1 MRLLNVSTYELKE
14 ELGTVTI
21 PYAILSHTWED
32 EEISFRDLHFTSGVD
47 WRAKKAFYK
56 VEHACQQALKDGYNY
71 IWIDTCC
78 INKDS
83 SAELSEAINSMF
95 KWYQEACICYAYLSD
110 VHNGDNASF
119 SSSRWF
125 TRGWTLQELLAPNHV
140 HFYDQTWSYVG
151 SRISLATL
159 ITTVTGIDNYIL
171 TRAHLDRQVVF
182 NEQSMSA
189 GFLRLDGR
197 TYCRVTAPANVQSVL
212 KTVTI
217 AQRMKWAAK
226 RQTTRLEDIAYSL
239 LGLFDVHMP
248 LLYGEGMKAFIRLQE
263 AIIEGSRDHSI
274 LAFRSAFSSQ
284 VMERGY
290 PSVLAPDPAHFQDDI
305 LNEWSPNTE
314 SPSMSFLNGQLT
326 MELYICPLRPGPM
339 SLELFTNKYI
349 GILDCMLGND
359 YLARPAILLE
369 AIDGHALKFRRYP
382 MAPVLLRVDPNQG
395 TTDQSLPYC
404 TLLDSYGD
412 QGTIIS
418 LCSSHWLVFT
428 R

>member
-1 MRLLNVSTYELKE
+1 MRLLDVSTYQVKE
-14 ELGTVTI
+14 QLGTVTV

-32 EEISFRDLHFTSGVD
+32 EEISFRDLHFASGVG

-56 VEHACQQALKDGYNY
+56 VERACQQALKDGYKY

-95 KWYQEACICYAYLSD
+95 KWYQEARICYAFLSD
-110 VHNGDNASF
+110 VHSGDNASF
-119 SSSRWF
+119 FSSRWF

-159 ITTVTGIDNYIL
+159 ITTVTGIDDYL
-171 TRAHLDRQVVF
+171 LKRAHLDRQVVF
-182 NEQSMSA
+182 SQQSSYA
-189 GFLRLDGR
+189 WGLRPDVC
-197 TYCRVTAPANVQSVL
+197 TYCRVTAPANVRSVL

-217 AQRMKWAAK
+217 AQKMKWAAR

-263 AIIEGSRDHSI
+263 AVIEGSRDHSI
-274 LAFRSAFSSQ
+274 LAFRSVFSMQ
-284 VMERGY
+284 GMEGGY
-290 PSVLAPDPAHFQDDI
+290 PSVLAPHPAYFKDDI
-305 LNEWSPNTE
+305 LSEWPPNTE
-314 SPSMSFLNGQLT
+314 SPSMSLSNRQLT
-326 MELYICPLRPGPM
+326 TELYICPLRPGPM

-349 GILDCMLGND
+349 GILDCTMGSD

-369 AIDGHALKFRRYP
+369 AIDGHTLKFRRCP
-382 MAPVLLRVDPNQG
+382 MDPVLLRVDPSQDA
-395 TTDQSLPYC
+395 TDQSLPYC
-404 TLLDSYGD
+404 TLIDSYGD
-412 QGTIIS
+412 QGTSIS
-418 LCSSHWLVFT
+418 LCSSRCIVFI
-428 R
+428 